1 MKKSHVININ
11 VNGKDYTVTVESRLL
26 LVDLLRRVLG
36 LTGTHVGCDTT
47 QCGACTIIMDGMT
60 VKSCTLFAVQADGAE
75 IITIEG
81 LAKNENCILYKKLFI
96 NVMHFNVGIAH
107 QG

>member
-1 MKKSHVININ
+1 
-11 VNGKDYTVTVESRLL
+11 
-26 LVDLLRRVLG
+26 
-36 LTGTHVGCDTT
+36 
-47 QCGACTIIMDGMT
+47 MDGMT

>member
-1 MKKSHVININ
+1 MKKVK
-11 VNGKDYTVTVESRLL
+11 VVVESRMQ
-26 LVDLLRRVLG
+26 LVDFIREDLG